1 MPIALLCAE
10 GTVPELA
17 ETMMGRQGVERH
29 FARTTDEVRRITRD
43 TRPDIAVVD
52 GAFPALK
59 EVVTGLRRYPRQV
72 SIVVIARKG
81 MRVDAV
87 ELMAAGANAV
97 LEPPPGP
104 EWDAALSRLSAV
116 PPRKHARVP
125 VYFETEVRA
134 PGQSHVGLGT
144 ILNLSIHGALI
155 ETEHPLQL
163 GEALEVRF
171 RLPAPAGGV
180 LAHARVRRL
189 DAARRY
195 GVEFSDLQDT
205 GRDMVSGFV
214 ADHRTEMIDPARTR
228 PTSPR

>member
-1 MPIALLCAE
+1 MPIALVCAE
-10 GTVPELA
+10 GTLAELA
-17 ETMMGRQGVERH
+17 ETMMGRQDVERH
-29 FARTTDEVRRITRD
+29 FARTTDDVRRITRD

-72 SIVVIARKG
+72 SIVVVARQG
-81 MRVDAV
+81 MKANAA
-87 ELMAAGANAV
+87 ELLEAGANAV
-97 LEPPPGP
+97 LVPPPGAL
-104 EWDAALSRLSAV
+104 WDSALSRLSAV
-116 PPRKHARVP
+116 PPRKHTRVP
-125 VYFETEVRA
+125 VYFEMEVRSA
-134 PGQSHVGLGT
+134 GQSHVGLGT

-163 GEALEVRF
+163 GDALEVRF

-180 LAHARVRRL
+180 QAHARVLRL

-195 GVEFSDLQDT
+195 GVEFSRLEDS

-228 PTSPR
+228 PSPR